1 MRQVITSPLSFAF
14 LSARPDLRAEH
25 IRPGLATEIAPAKPS
40 RSTIKSETEIGAGSC
55 ILSPTLTGVGMVFPT
70 IDTGGAPIPLL
81 DPVTD
86 VEEELRSQLL
96 VSTVDKVFGWARRSS
111 LWPAMFGLACCAI
124 EMIATANAR
133 YDLARFGAE
142 VFRASPRQADLMIVA
157 GTVTWKM
164 APPVRRIYLQ
174 MAEPKWVISMGSC
187 SNIGGPFAHGYST
200 LPGVNNVV
208 PVDVYVPGCPPRP
221 ESLLAGL
228 MLLQQVIDDEHAHNG
243 RKRRPEPTGDFSK
256 MLPEGDPIRAE
267 LESLFPPFLTA
278 DGQPRDRFTGALPH
292 DQNFYS
298 SR

>member
-1 MRQVITSPLSFAF
+1 MVVQ
-14 LSARPDLRAEH
+14 PD
-25 IRPGLATEIAPAKPS
+25 AT
-40 RSTIKSETEIGAGSC
+40 
-55 ILSPTLTGVGMVFPT
+55 
-70 IDTGGAPIPLL
+70 IPLL
-81 DPVTD
+81 QSDVTD
-86 VEEELRSQLL
+86 IESDLRSQLL
-96 VSTVDKVFGWARRSS
+96 ITQVDKVFSWARRSS

-142 VFRASPRQADLMIVA
+142 VFRASPRQADMMIVA

-164 APPVRRIYLQ
+164 APAVRRIYLQ

-228 MLLQQVIDDEHAHNG
+228 MLLQDVIEDERAAG
-243 RKRRPEPTGDFSK
+243 RRRRPEPSGDFST
-256 MLPEGDPIRAE
+256 MLPEGDPIRRE
-267 LESLFPPFLTA
+267 LESLFPPYLTR
-278 DGQPRDRFTGALPH
+278 DGQPRDSLTGALPN
-292 DQNFYS
+292 DENFFS
-298 SR
+298 AQPGSPSGLREVR